1 MPSSGGGRGLLS
13 DLGGARRRRSGGR
26 WTGGAPALDS
36 DVPEEGNLRL
46 AVNPEQDPDLQLIIK
61 AVRRS
66 THTRV
71 GARMLF
77 TWTRTSERPLM
88 RNSLKINH
96 FRIKVN
102 AQRAP

>member
-66 THTRV
+66 TH
-71 GARMLF
+71 ARG
-77 TWTRTSERPLM
+77 RTDALHMDKDEREATYE
-88 RNSLKINH
+88 K
-96 FRIKVN
+96 FIKN
-102 AQRAP
+102 KSFQNQG